1 MALDVVPL
9 TASRTAPP
17 SLVGSTLEAL
27 PGVLRLSAPTVAHT
41 AGWSVAAYAR
51 TASRVVRA
59 VLDPDEA
66 AALSDDLSVVTG
78 QITEFA
84 KSVARGGPIS
94 EAMERWGLPAL
105 ERTRLALEQRG
116 RRPGQED
123 EEQQLRREGEALLRR
138 GRRAGGAA
146 RARGAAGR
154 GDKESGRRLIALI
167 APPVGPA
174 RYPPGWGRADCEGCG
189 L

>member
-9 TASRTAPP
+9 TVSRTAPP
-17 SLVGSTLEAL
+17 SLVGSTLAAL
-27 PGVLRLSAPTVAHT
+27 PGVLRLSALTVAHT

-59 VLDPDEA
+59 VLDADEA
-66 AALSDDLSVVTG
+66 AALGDDVSVVTG

-94 EAMERWGLPAL
+94 EPL
-105 ERTRLALEQRG
+105 ECTRLALEQRG

-146 RARGAAGR
+146 RARGAPGR
-154 GDKESGRRLIALI
+154 GDGESGLRLI

-174 RYPPGWGRADCEGCG
+174 RYPPRWGRADCEGCG

>member
-17 SLVGSTLEAL
+17 SLVGAALEAL
-27 PGVLRLSAPTVAHT
+27 PGVLRLSALTVAHT

-59 VLDPDEA
+59 VLDPGEA

-84 KSVARGGPIS
+84 RAVAGGGPIS
-94 EAMERWGLPAL
+94 EPL

-116 RRPGQED
+116 RRPGRED

-154 GDKESGRRLIALI
+154 GDKGSGRRLIALI